1 MTCPITKNPGLV
13 QGSLAV
19 ECVMLRNSVDL
30 DELKNRQTFPKNN
43 YFCYKWRIKDHFN
56 RSIDRQQF
64 HLNSLGANNDK
75 SLMND
80 RIMQLYKSSFGTS
93 RKDLIVDLAQEAMSF
108 LEKRRSEKKRA
119 EQTEL
124 MLSQATT
131 SMVDFASNILLGF
144 STELNS
150 LMGLSELF
158 ITAAEPESKKLGA
171 GTDGGITHVVQSSF
185 STHTFRLAIE
195 GRLEV
200 INFYLVPA
208 DTMLT
213 LNEIARHYE
222 PLERWR
228 STIEANNAVTWHN
241 DEGVLTKDVAEVI
254 CAELLRYLIAATQE
268 RLAPTEHKESADEF
282 FFEMSA
288 PAPWEV
294 DIANRASAD
303 SLSGSVGATD
313 SASRLSTSSVQINDS
328 LGQTASPSDEV
339 PEAIYPELDIPVKEE
354 PAIVVVPEQF
364 PETHP
369 HYFQDENDGF
379 PKVDASSYQYGFAG
393 QSYDVGSKSMYDLP
407 CVTQEM
413 IAACSKNPDLM
424 RPEPAQPAVS
434 SVVAVKTTPSSAPAE
449 AVADVPLPTADTKE
463 TSKKTKPSKAKAR
476 GKRRKGK

>member
-1 MTCPITKNPGLV
+1 
-13 QGSLAV
+13 
-19 ECVMLRNSVDL
+19 MLRNSVDL

-108 LEKRRSEKKRA
+108 LEKRRTEKKRA

-228 STIEANNAVTWHN
+228 STIEANSAVTWHN
-241 DEGVLTKDVAEVI
+241 DEGVVTRDVAEVI

-268 RLAPTEHKESADEF
+268 RLAPAEQKESADEF

-294 DIANRASAD
+294 EIASRGSVETSSTSVPGSSFAAS
-303 SLSGSVGATD
+303 SLSTPSSSGIGAT
-313 SASRLSTSSVQINDS
+313 AQTS
-328 LGQTASPSDEV
+328 GAADEAQD
-339 PEAIYPELDIPVKEE
+339 AIYPELDVPVKEE

-369 HYFQDENDGF
+369 HYFQDYNEGF
-379 PKVDASSYQYGFAG
+379 PKAESATYQYGFAG

-407 CVTQEM
+407 CVTQAM
-413 IAACSKNPDLM
+413 IAACSKSPDLM
-424 RPEPAQPAVS
+424 RPEPAKPAVS
-434 SVVAVKTTPSSAPAE
+434 SVATPVACPDSVAATSPVPSNCAPGE
-449 AVADVPLPTADTKE
+449 AAVEVQSPQPVSPQSVANTKE
-463 TSKKTKPSKAKAR
+463 TTKKSKSSKAKSR
-476 GKRRKGK
+476 GKRRNGKN

>member
-1 MTCPITKNPGLV
+1 
-13 QGSLAV
+13 
-19 ECVMLRNSVDL
+19 MLRNSVDL

-108 LEKRRSEKKRA
+108 LEKRRTEKKRA
-119 EQTEL
+119 EETEM

-228 STIEANNAVTWHN
+228 STIEANSAVTWHN
-241 DEGVLTKDVAEVI
+241 DEGVVTRDVAEVI

-268 RLAPTEHKESADEF
+268 RLAPTEQKESADEF

-294 DIANRASAD
+294 DIATRSSVEGSSGA
-303 SLSGSVGATD
+303 SGS
-313 SASRLSTSSVQINDS
+313 ASNLSTSSTSGSNAPA
-328 LGQTASPSDEV
+328 QTSGASDQV
-339 PEAIYPELDIPVKEE
+339 PDAIYPELDIPVKEE
-354 PAIVVVPEQF
+354 PVIVVVPEQF
-364 PETHP
+364 PATHP
-369 HYFQDENDGF
+369 HYFQDDNEGF
-379 PKVDASSYQYGFAG
+379 PKADLGTYQYGFAG

-413 IAACSKNPDLM
+413 ITACSNSPDLL
-424 RPEPAQPAVS
+424 RPEPVKPANSSVATPAVCPD
-434 SVVAVKTTPSSAPAE
+434 SVQSTLLAPSNCAPVEAAVEVQAPQSVSPESAGSTE
-449 AVADVPLPTADTKE
+449 ETA
-463 TSKKTKPSKAKAR
+463 KKTKASKAKSR
-476 GKRRKGK
+476 GKRRKGKN

>member
-1 MTCPITKNPGLV
+1 
-13 QGSLAV
+13 
-19 ECVMLRNSVDL
+19 MLRNSVDL

-108 LEKRRSEKKRA
+108 LEKRRTEKKRA

-228 STIEANNAVTWHN
+228 STIESNNAVTWHN
-241 DEGVLTKDVAEVI
+241 DEGVVTRDVAEVI

-268 RLAPTEHKESADEF
+268 RLAPAEQKESADEF

-294 DIANRASAD
+294 EIASRS
-303 SLSGSVGATD
+303 SVESSSGSASV
-313 SASRLSTSSVQINDS
+313 SASSLSTSS
-328 LGQTASPSDEV
+328 ASGSSAPVHTGGVSDQLQD
-339 PEAIYPELDIPVKEE
+339 AIYPELDVPVKEE

-369 HYFQDENDGF
+369 HYFQDYSEGF
-379 PKVDASSYQYGFAG
+379 PKAESATYQYGLCW
-393 QSYDVGSKSMYDLP
+393 SKL
-407 CVTQEM
+407 
-413 IAACSKNPDLM
+413 
-424 RPEPAQPAVS
+424 
-434 SVVAVKTTPSSAPAE
+434 
-449 AVADVPLPTADTKE
+449 
-463 TSKKTKPSKAKAR
+463 
-476 GKRRKGK
+476 